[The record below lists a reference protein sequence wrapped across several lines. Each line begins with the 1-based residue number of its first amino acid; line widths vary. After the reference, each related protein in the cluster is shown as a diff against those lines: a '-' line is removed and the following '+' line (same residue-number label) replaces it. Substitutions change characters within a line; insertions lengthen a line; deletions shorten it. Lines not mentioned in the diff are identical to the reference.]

1 MPAKPPA
8 KTSAKPAGRRRRPL
22 LKALLVLLAL
32 GLLGGGGFLAWLW
45 SSYSREADSFLTLF
59 ALRVPK
65 TITKVL
71 DRNGDV
77 VGVFAEEHRVVIP
90 YGDIPKAFV
99 GALVATEDA
108 DFWSHDG
115 VSPRG
120 ILRAGITWVAT
131 LGRRKEGASTLT
143 MQLVRTVT
151 AKRQKQLN
159 RKLKE
164 IVLARKLE
172 KAYKKKQ
179 IFEAYANEVYFGGGR
194 YGIEAAA
201 QYYFGKSAPQL
212 NVEECALLA
221 GLVQNP
227 SWYHPYNPDP
237 KVRAAVKARRNHV
250 LRRMVAEGYLKESD
264 AKVFM
269 ERPIR
274 LAREN
279 AVEEAVAPYAV
290 EEVRKY
296 LYEKYGKDAVL
307 NGGLE
312 VYTTLDSAWQVAANE
327 AVRNGL
333 RAVDRRRGFRK
344 DAVQTVEDPDKVQL
358 PGWKRFLEDG
368 DQVRGVVLGWT
379 NPGAKDAS
387 AEVRFGAT
395 TLKVPASAFAWA
407 GKDVAKLLPRGAAP
421 LFLVK
426 DADDEGRPA
435 QVELD
440 QEPEVEAAL
449 LAMDPK
455 TGEVRAMVG
464 GYSYA
469 RSKFNRAWQ
478 AERHI
483 GSTVKAFVYGTA
495 FEQGMTPATLV
506 NDVPTR
512 FIDPTQFDVIDGP
525 EGRVDVRP
533 SKPGAKEYA
542 PQNYERDF
550 WGPIPIW
557 EALRDSR
564 NLPAVRTLD
573 EVGIGH
579 VRDFAAKL
587 GVTGTIPPYP
597 SLALGAADLSLKEM
611 VRAYATLANYGK
623 QAPAPFLIRKVVD
636 RNGRVLEVHEGNPGE
651 EVVDP
656 KVAFELIQCFQG
668 VATQGTGAR
677 TNDLNWPVAGKTG
690 TTDEHTDAWFIGF
703 STRIACGVWVGLDE
717 KKTIYRGADGGKVA
731 VPIWTEFMKTAVQ
744 GTPREDFKAPEGM
757 EWAQVDRYTGL
768 LASGATTDKVL
779 SLAFPPGLKPKAES
793 TAEAIARIR
802 EARDK
807 ARHMAAE
814 VRVLG
819 RGRPRTETEPLAEP
833 PKAAEAP
840 KAEPR
845 AEARPDAKVEA
856 KAEPRPDARTEPK
869 ADPKAD
875 AKKAGPQK
883 SW

>member
-1 MPAKPPA
+1 MPAKP
-8 KTSAKPAGRRRRPL
+8 SAKPAPKSGGKRSRPV
-22 LKALLVLLAL
+22 LKAFLILFALAVV
-32 GLLGGGGFLAWLW
+32 GGGGFLAWLW

-77 VGVFAEEHRVVIP
+77 IGVFAEEHRVVIP

-115 VSPRG
+115 VSGRG
-120 ILRAGITWVAT
+120 FLRAGFNMVTS
-131 LGRRKEGASTLT
+131 LGKRKEGASTLT

-194 YGIEAAA
+194 YGIEAAS

-250 LRRMVAEGYLKESD
+250 LRRMVAEGYLKGAD

-312 VYTTLDSAWQVAANE
+312 VYTSIDSAWQVAANE
-327 AVRNGL
+327 AVRTGL

-344 DAVQTVEDPDKVQL
+344 EALQIVEDPDKVQL
-358 PGWKRFLEDG
+358 PGWRRYIEEG
-368 DQVRGVVLGWT
+368 DQVQGVILEWKD
-379 NPGAKDAS
+379 PAAKDGHAR
-387 AEVRFGAT
+387 VRFGAA
-395 TLKVPASAFAWA
+395 TLKVPVSAFAWA
-407 GKDVAKLLPRGAAP
+407 GKDIAKQLPRGAAP

-426 DADDEGRPA
+426 DADEEGRPL

-440 QEPEVEAAL
+440 QEPDVEAAL
-449 LAMDPK
+449 LAMDSK
-455 TGEVRAMVG
+455 SGEVRAMVG

-469 RSKFNRAWQ
+469 RSRFNRAWQ
-478 AERHI
+478 AERQI

-512 FIDPTQFDVIDGP
+512 FVDPVMFNIVEGPDG
-525 EGRVDVRP
+525 RLDARP
-533 SKPGAKEYA
+533 ARPGAKEYA
-542 PQNYERDF
+542 PKNYERDN

-557 EALRDSR
+557 EAIRDSR
-564 NLPAVRTLD
+564 NVPAVRTLD

-579 VRDFAAKL
+579 VRDFAAKV
-587 GVTGTIPPYP
+587 GVAGTIPPYP
-597 SLALGAADLSLKEM
+597 SLALGAADLPLKDM
-611 VRAYATLANYGK
+611 VRAYATFSNYGRL
-623 QAPAPFLIRKVVD
+623 APAPFLIKKVVD
-636 RNGRVLEVHEGNPGE
+636 RNGRVLEIHEGVAGD

-656 KVAFELIQCFQG
+656 KIAFELIQCLQG

-690 TTDEHTDAWFIGF
+690 TTDEHTDAWFLGF
-703 STRIACGVWVGLDE
+703 TTRLTCGVWVGLDA

-744 GTPREDFKAPEGM
+744 GTPKEEFKAPEGM
-757 EWAQVDRYTGL
+757 EWARVDRYTGL
-768 LASGATTDKVL
+768 LAGGATTDKVL
-779 SLAFPPGLKPKAES
+779 SLAFPNGAAPKDES
-793 TAEAIARIR
+793 TAEAIGRIR

-807 ARHMAAE
+807 ARNAVAE
-814 VRVLG
+814 VRVWG
-819 RGRPRTETEPLAEP
+819 RGRPKEAGDAPIDWNKMMEP
-833 PKAAEAP
+833 PKAEAP
-840 KAEPR
+840 KADAKPEAKPDGK
-845 AEARPDAKVEA
+845 APAEKGEARK
-856 KAEPRPDARTEPK
+856 T
-869 ADPKAD
+869 
-875 AKKAGPQK
+875 GPQK
-883 SW
+883 SWR